1 MNFTASNI
9 KAHNGIRV
17 NRDTSFSD
25 AIKITPPK
33 AANAKQKL
41 ARPTD
46 AQGPP
51 APKWQNRAGLL
62 LFIAGI
68 FVCIELTSNYV
79 SISQYDLFNLLRL
92 V

>member
-1 MNFTASNI
+1 MNFTASSI

-17 NRDTSFSD
+17 DRDTSFSE
-25 AIKITPPK
+25 AIKITPHK

-51 APKWQNRAGLL
+51 APIWQHRAE
-62 LFIAGI
+62 AS
-68 FVCIELTSNYV
+68 FVYSRDHSAYRIN
-79 SISQYDLFNLLRL
+79 INLQ
-92 V
+92 